1 MRILCFSW
9 LTLSHRIS
17 YTISIIADD
26 LTITRK
32 GYYMVNET
40 NKIPKVVQFQVV
52 DDQDRMI
59 ECGEMVILYDDGVM
73 FKRTFSNRWLEIE
86 LPDRK

>member
-1 MRILCFSW
+1 
-9 LTLSHRIS
+9 
-17 YTISIIADD
+17 
-26 LTITRK
+26 
-32 GYYMVNET
+32 MVNET